1 MIQLKN
7 WDNKTW
13 LSSRDYIRS
22 FNAFL
27 LKKKKLKK
35 TSKILEIGC
44 GRGKI
49 FGSLSRKLKL
59 LNKPV
64 GIDPVSHK
72 DVDKSIDFRNVD
84 VFKFFKAN
92 KDKFD
97 LIMIKQTLHFLGK
110 DKQIKLIKI
119 CKNKLKKNGVLLILS
134 LKTTNNEIPCF
145 KLMKQKLNRGL
156 VKDIK
161 MFIAIC
167 RLLKN
172 YKQDQFKFEVSLT
185 KKKYI
190 KMLKQKY
197 ISCLLSLNS
206 NQINEGIKEINI
218 SLKKRII
225 FNDTLES
232 IQYTRNSNLF

>member
-1 MIQLKN
+1 M
-7 WDNKTW
+7 
-13 LSSRDYIRS
+13 
-22 FNAFL
+22 
-27 LKKKKLKK
+27 
-35 TSKILEIGC
+35 
-44 GRGKI
+44 
-49 FGSLSRKLKL
+49 
-59 LNKPV
+59 
-64 GIDPVSHK
+64 
-72 DVDKSIDFRNVD
+72 
-84 VFKFFKAN
+84 FKFFKEN